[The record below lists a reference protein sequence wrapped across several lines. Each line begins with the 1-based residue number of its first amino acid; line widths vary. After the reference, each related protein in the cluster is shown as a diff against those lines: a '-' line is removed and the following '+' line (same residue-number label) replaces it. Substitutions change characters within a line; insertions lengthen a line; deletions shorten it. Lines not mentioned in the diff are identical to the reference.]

1 MKRTAKANP
10 ACLFVGVVNILLDL
24 AGFGVTVVMENI
36 LLSLSR
42 SHFSFILQGCKVWR
56 NDERGYLR

>member
-42 SHFSFILQGCKVWR
+42 SHFSFILTRVQGM
-56 NDERGYLR
+56 EE